1 MFEYYF
7 PVIDLAS
14 LRLNNDG
21 TSLWVFVN
29 LNWKSKAVWNKII
42 LILGVMAIFW
52 VAGCVYLYSVMR
64 RPPERFA
71 SVMAEIPG
79 PVPFLVFPFETL
91 WLRARSGVL
100 HPGDAAPDFTLAKLD
115 KSGQV
120 QLSSLTAQGR
130 PVVLIFGS
138 YT

>member
-1 MFEYYF
+1 
-7 PVIDLAS
+7 
-14 LRLNNDG
+14 
-21 TSLWVFVN
+21 
-29 LNWKSKAVWNKII
+29 LNWKSKAVWKRII
-42 LILGVMAIFW
+42 GILCLIALFW
-52 VAGCVYLYSVMR
+52 VAGCVYLYGVMR

-71 SVMAEIPG
+71 SVMAKIPG

-100 HPGDAAPDFTLAKLD
+100 HTGDVAPDFTLTKLD

>member
-1 MFEYYF
+1 M
-7 PVIDLAS
+7 
-14 LRLNNDG
+14 
-21 TSLWVFVN
+21 
-29 LNWKSKAVWNKII
+29 AVWRKI
-42 LILGVMAIFW
+42 LPLPGVLAIFW
-52 VAGCVYLYSVMR
+52 VAGCVYLYNVMR

-71 SVMAEIPG
+71 SVMAKIPG

-100 HPGDAAPDFTLAKLD
+100 RTGDAAPDFTLAKLD

-120 QLSSLTAQGR
+120 QLSSLTARGR
-130 PVVLIFGS
+130 PVALIFGS

>member
-1 MFEYYF
+1 L
-7 PVIDLAS
+7 D
-14 LRLNNDG
+14 
-21 TSLWVFVN
+21 
-29 LNWKSKAVWNKII
+29 WKSKAVWEKT
-42 LILGVMAIFW
+42 LPLLCVLAIFW
-52 VAGCVYLYSVMR
+52 VAGCVYLYQVMR

-71 SVMAEIPG
+71 SVMAKIPG

-100 HPGDAAPDFTLAKLD
+100 RTGDAAPDFTLTKLD

-120 QLSSLTAQGR
+120 HLSALTAQGR